1 MNCWSKY
8 IIHLIECTKCKLQY
22 FRKAERELNL
32 TISNHR
38 KNALNLNAIPA
49 DQHCVQ
55 RDDDFNTDP
64 KLIIIEQLQNAKLG
78 KESITDVLKKRDNFW
93 IKKLETL
100 HSKGPNHELN

>member
-1 MNCWSKY
+1 MQFQQINIAFK
-8 IIHLIECTKCKLQY
+8 E
-22 FRKAERELNL
+22 
-32 TISNHR
+32 
-38 KNALNLNAIPA
+38 
-49 DQHCVQ
+49 
-55 RDDDFNTDP
+55 NTDP